1 MEDRYFFDKRVMKKI
16 LIKYGLMALGILP
29 VLLIVNYFLNKVLSF
44 GLTVLVDVALILVMV
59 LIIETIINAIK
70 KRKEESAVRDDDIVI
85 KKAQEI
91 KARRKKD

>member
-59 LIIETIINAIK
+59 FAIEAVINAIK

>member
-16 LIKYGLMALGILP
+16 FKKYGLMALGILP
-29 VLLIVNYFLNKVLSF
+29 VLLIANYFLNKVLNF
-44 GLTVLVDVALILVMV
+44 GLTVVVDIVLILVMV
-59 LIIETIINAIK
+59 LVIEAVINAIK
-70 KRKEESAVRDDDIVI
+70 NKKEQSAVRDDDIVV

>member
-44 GLTVLVDVALILVMV
+44 GLTVLVDVALILVLV
-59 LIIETIINAIK
+59 FAIEAVINAIK

-91 KARRKKD
+91 KARRKKN

>member
-1 MEDRYFFDKRVMKKI
+1 M
-16 LIKYGLMALGILP
+16 
-29 VLLIVNYFLNKVLSF
+29 LLIVNYFLNKVLSF

-59 LIIETIINAIK
+59 FAIEAVINAIK

>member
-1 MEDRYFFDKRVMKKI
+1 MEDRYFFDKRVMKKVFK
-16 LIKYGLMALGILP
+16 KYGLMALGILP
-29 VLLIVNYFLNKVLSF
+29 VLLIANYFLNKVLNF

-59 LIIETIINAIK
+59 VIIEAVISAVK
-70 KRKEESAVRDDDIVI
+70 KRKEESVVRDDDIVI

>member
-59 LIIETIINAIK
+59 LIIETIINTIK